1 MTKAISEDGK
11 TPIKVC
17 VAGGDGEI
25 GYILGF
31 MIGQGSLLGPEQQ
44 IALSLVG
51 ANKFGDW
58 LEMELRDAGL
68 AKLGSVERSVD
79 LGVGFSGCQ

>member
-1 MTKAISEDGK
+1 MCI
-11 TPIKVC
+11 
-17 VAGGDGEI
+17 AGGDGDI

-44 IALSLVG
+44 IALMLVG
-51 ANKFGDW
+51 KNKFGDW

-68 AKLGSVERSVD
+68 TKLGSVERSVD
-79 LGVGFSGCQ
+79 LGLGFKGCQ